1 MNSNFFSVIFLSLFS
16 FVLTSCD
23 DGGGGGNSPNF
34 RNVNQE
40 LSLDFNLSD
49 AVALVANED
58 IVAEDRSMG
67 SGLFTYRVV
76 GGEASHMGVSLRSIV
91 GREGDQQDASE
102 VAGSNLLALDDEGN
116 LSAAITT
123 NFPMKVMYS
132 VASPSGDRV
141 YIALDPG
148 WFSNEPSV
156 DEDGNWIDFS
166 RVIAQSNCAIFE
178 VIVATNEF
186 SCVSE
191 GVFVQ
196 SMNDEYM
203 KAVSGNQKPI
213 QFDGEGNL
221 YFAGTAFTV
230 QTDSWD
236 NCFFDE
242 STQQEE
248 CVTETHAWL
257 NNTDWR
263 PRIFKRLVDESSA
276 TAVTQ
281 DNEYVE
287 FFSVLKSGEL
297 VYQSRN
303 EQDWSAL
310 LKMLQGTSIIDLT
323 DGTGWGVDFFTVDDR
338 NTVIFGQADWS
349 GSGSNGLRFAR
360 PRATFGIEKASLDTS
375 LFGGD
380 NGGSGWGNPKP
391 RRLIVSDNGRIYGVF
406 EGGRDV
412 YDSNGDWSDWEQ
424 TLTVYQILPFDGVP
438 KLELSLGNNDWW
450 SWMQNT
456 PFQVSGDLLYYTDTV
471 DVPFLGTSDVI
482 IMVDLNTR
490 EKTQLL
496 TPNNSTGEGRYE
508 IYNWRLAGSELHF
521 SGLKKDNNTVV
532 TGLIN
537 TDLFDPDAASDTYFE
552 ITEVASAAGAASA
565 IQDIEVIRQ
574 VSTEVDPAT
583 EPTMTFFQSME
594 NLFSM
599 SIDFSAVM
607 NWDSVEDNLSLV
619 EAGPTDVEMMKVWVN
634 KTLHLIPDLDVTG
647 LSDSDS
653 TTPMSAGTEYTLTV
667 ATGAEDSFGN
677 ATTIDTSGAITL
689 RPDNGWYVNSSDVL
703 LYAGRADDN
712 WQWSTYDLTSATV
725 PDNFELIFDAK
736 NLAWDGIELMLFDIS
751 GSEHNRTA
759 FRMGLNS
766 WSWLDY
772 LDSTPSWS
780 YVSGQTVN
788 IFNGGW
794 KTYRVRLF
802 GNEFSVESKA
812 SSANDS
818 EYVVSTTVTVDD
830 IATRTGTDNRLMFR
844 VLQPIGLDNIVLNTL
859 DVSGNETAA
868 DTFVEDFTG
877 YTVSGSTFESDLTD
891 TYNDIY

>member
-1 MNSNFFSVIFLSLFS
+1 
-16 FVLTSCD
+16 
-23 DGGGGGNSPNF
+23 
-34 RNVNQE
+34 
-40 LSLDFNLSD
+40 
-49 AVALVANED
+49 
-58 IVAEDRSMG
+58 
-67 SGLFTYRVV
+67 
-76 GGEASHMGVSLRSIV
+76 
-91 GREGDQQDASE
+91 
-102 VAGSNLLALDDEGN
+102 
-116 LSAAITT
+116 
-123 NFPMKVMYS
+123 
-132 VASPSGDRV
+132 
-141 YIALDPG
+141 
-148 WFSNEPSV
+148 
-156 DEDGNWIDFS
+156 
-166 RVIAQSNCAIFE
+166 
-178 VIVATNEF
+178 
-186 SCVSE
+186 
-191 GVFVQ
+191 
-196 SMNDEYM
+196 
-203 KAVSGNQKPI
+203 
-213 QFDGEGNL
+213 
-221 YFAGTAFTV
+221 
-230 QTDSWD
+230 
-236 NCFFDE
+236 
-242 STQQEE
+242 
-248 CVTETHAWL
+248 
-257 NNTDWR
+257 
-263 PRIFKRLVDESSA
+263 
-276 TAVTQ
+276 
-281 DNEYVE
+281 
-287 FFSVLKSGEL
+287 
-297 VYQSRN
+297 
-303 EQDWSAL
+303 
-310 LKMLQGTSIIDLT
+310 
-323 DGTGWGVDFFTVDDR
+323 
-338 NTVIFGQADWS
+338 
-349 GSGSNGLRFAR
+349 
-360 PRATFGIEKASLDTS
+360 
-375 LFGGD
+375 
-380 NGGSGWGNPKP
+380 
-391 RRLIVSDNGRIYGVF
+391 
-406 EGGRDV
+406 
-412 YDSNGDWSDWEQ
+412 
-424 TLTVYQILPFDGVP
+424 
-438 KLELSLGNNDWW
+438 
-450 SWMQNT
+450 
-456 PFQVSGDLLYYTDTV
+456 
-471 DVPFLGTSDVI
+471 
-482 IMVDLNTR
+482 
-490 EKTQLL
+490 
-496 TPNNSTGEGRYE
+496 
-508 IYNWRLAGSELHF
+508 
-521 SGLKKDNNTVV
+521 
-532 TGLIN
+532 
-537 TDLFDPDAASDTYFE
+537 
-552 ITEVASAAGAASA
+552 
-565 IQDIEVIRQ
+565 
-574 VSTEVDPAT
+574 
-583 EPTMTFFQSME
+583 ME